1 MPANRLIH
9 STSPYLLQHAHNPVD
24 WYPWGEEALEK
35 ARREDQPI
43 FLSLGYAACHWC
55 HVMERES
62 FENPAIA
69 EVLNRHFV
77 SIKVDREERPDLDET
92 YMLATQLMT
101 GRGGWPNSVWLLP
114 DGRPWYAGTYFPPED
129 QMGRMGFTSLLLK
142 LAEIWR
148 QRRAEVEEQARVMTE
163 TIQQHAQSPGSA
175 GGPPDAQTLI
185 GHVLAHLQDTFDAR
199 QGGFG
204 EAPKFPPHAS
214 LALLLNRQQEQPD
227 STQHQM
233 LHSTLLALQLGG
245 IHDHVGGGF
254 HRYATDAAWRVPHF
268 EKMLYDN
275 AQLAWLYTEAWRQNA
290 DPAYRQTAEATLDWV
305 RREMTGETGGFHSS
319 LDADSEGEE
328 GRFYVW
334 SHPEIMHQLGPEAGA
349 RFCAAYQIKPGGNFH
364 EEASGRPTGLNIPH
378 LATALDRNDHA
389 TLADARRKLRMAR
402 DQRVW
407 PGRDDKVIA
416 SWNGLMIRAFL
427 AAGRTFQREDYTA
440 SGQQAAAFL
449 REHLWDG
456 QTLYR
461 SWRNGACSGPGFLE
475 DYAAVALAWLDLAE
489 ADPHAWS
496 LPARG
501 VVEQMLQRFREPGT
515 GALSSAGPEHG
526 PALARLHDVFDQAM
540 PSATSLAVEALTR
553 ASRWLHEP
561 RWLEAAREAA
571 AAALPRAA
579 RVPSA
584 CSAFLLALHHLPGP
598 PPAPLV
604 GPRETCE
611 GGACELP
618 P

>member
-1 MPANRLIH
+1 MPHNRLIH

-24 WYPWGEEALEK
+24 WYPWGEEAQEK
-35 ARREDQPI
+35 ARRENKPV

-77 SIKVDREERPDLDET
+77 AIKVDREERPDLDET

-129 QMGRMGFTSLLLK
+129 QMGRIGFKSLLLK
-142 LAEIWR
+142 LADIWH
-148 QRRAEVEEQARVMTE
+148 QRRPEVEEQARILTE
-163 TIQQHAQSPGSA
+163 TIQQHAQGPGP
-175 GGPPDAQTLI
+175 GDGPRDANTLI

-199 QGGFG
+199 HGGFG
-204 EAPKFPPHAS
+204 DAPKFPPHAS
-214 LALLLNRQQEQPD
+214 LALLLDRQQQQPD

-233 LHSTLLALQLGG
+233 IRGTLLALQLGS

-254 HRYATDAAWRVPHF
+254 HRYATDAEWLVPHF

-275 AQLAWLYTEAWRQNA
+275 AQLAWIYTEAWRQSA
-290 DPAYRQTAEATLDWV
+290 EPAYRHTAEDTLDWV
-305 RREMTGETGGFHSS
+305 RRDMTGPQGEFHCA

-334 SHPEIMHQLGPEAGA
+334 SHTDILQRLGAEEGA

-378 LATALDRNDHA
+378 LTAPPDQESHA
-389 TLADARRKLRMAR
+389 ALADARLKLRTAR
-402 DQRVW
+402 DQRIW
-407 PGRDDKVIA
+407 PNRDDKVIA
-416 SWNGLMIRAFL
+416 SWNALMIRAFL
-427 AAGRTFQREDYTA
+427 AAGRIFQRDDYTA
-440 SGQQAAAFL
+440 AGQRAAAFL
-449 REHLWDG
+449 RDQLWDG
-456 QTLYR
+456 HTLSR

-475 DYAAVALAWLDLAE
+475 DYAAVALAWLDLVE
-489 ADPHAWS
+489 ANPVAWS
-496 LPARG
+496 APARA
-501 VVEQMLQRFREPGT
+501 VVEQLLLRFRDPVT
-515 GALSSAGPEHG
+515 GALSSAGTEHG
-526 PALARLHDVFDQAM
+526 PALTRLHDVYDQAM
-540 PSATSLAVEALTR
+540 PSATSLAVEALNR
-553 ASRWLHEP
+553 ASRLLNEP
-561 RWLEAAREAA
+561 RWLDTAREAA

-579 RVPSA
+579 RMPA
-584 CSAFLLALHHLPGP
+584 GCCSFLLALHHLPGP
-598 PPAPLV
+598 LPAPPAA
-604 GPRETCE
+604 PRETCE
-611 GGACELP
+611 GGACEMP
-618 P
+618 S

>member
-1 MPANRLIH
+1 
-9 STSPYLLQHAHNPVD
+9 
-24 WYPWGEEALEK
+24 
-35 ARREDQPI
+35 
-43 FLSLGYAACHWC
+43 
-55 HVMERES
+55 
-62 FENPAIA
+62 
-69 EVLNRHFV
+69 
-77 SIKVDREERPDLDET
+77 
-92 YMLATQLMT
+92 
-101 GRGGWPNSVWLLP
+101 
-114 DGRPWYAGTYFPPED
+114 
-129 QMGRMGFTSLLLK
+129 
-142 LAEIWR
+142 
-148 QRRAEVEEQARVMTE
+148 
-163 TIQQHAQSPGSA
+163 
-175 GGPPDAQTLI
+175 
-185 GHVLAHLQDTFDAR
+185 
-199 QGGFG
+199 
-204 EAPKFPPHAS
+204 
-214 LALLLNRQQEQPD
+214 
-227 STQHQM
+227 
-233 LHSTLLALQLGG
+233 
-245 IHDHVGGGF
+245 
-254 HRYATDAAWRVPHF
+254 
-268 EKMLYDN
+268 
-275 AQLAWLYTEAWRQNA
+275 
-290 DPAYRQTAEATLDWV
+290 
-305 RREMTGETGGFHSS
+305 
-319 LDADSEGEE
+319 
-328 GRFYVW
+328 
-334 SHPEIMHQLGPEAGA
+334 
-349 RFCAAYQIKPGGNFH
+349 
-364 EEASGRPTGLNIPH
+364 
-378 LATALDRNDHA
+378 
-389 TLADARRKLRMAR
+389 
-402 DQRVW
+402 
-407 PGRDDKVIA
+407 
-416 SWNGLMIRAFL
+416 MIRAFL

>member
-1 MPANRLIH
+1 MGANRLIH

-24 WYPWGEEALEK
+24 WYPWGGEALEQ
-35 ARREDQPI
+35 ARRADKPV

-62 FENPAIA
+62 FENTAIA
-69 EVLNRHFV
+69 EVLNQHFV
-77 SIKVDREERPDLDET
+77 CIKVDREERPDLDET
-92 YMLATQLMT
+92 YMMATQLMT

-129 QMGRMGFTSLLLK
+129 QMGRIGFKSLLLK
-142 LAEIWR
+142 LAEIWH
-148 QRRAEVEEQARVMTE
+148 QRRSEVEEQARVMTDA
-163 TIQQHAQSPGSA
+163 IQQHAQGPVPG
-175 GGPPDAQTLI
+175 GGPLDAETLI
-185 GHVLAHLQDTFDAR
+185 GHVVAHLQDTYDAR

-214 LALLLNRQQEQPD
+214 LALLLDLQQSRPD

-233 LHSTLLALQLGG
+233 LHGTLLALQRGG

-254 HRYATDAAWRVPHF
+254 HRYATDAEWLVPHF

-275 AQLAWLYTEAWRQNA
+275 AQLAGLYTEAWRQSA
-290 DPAYRQTAEATLDWV
+290 DPTYRQTAVDTLDWV
-305 RREMTGETGGFHSS
+305 QREMTGAAGGFHSS

-334 SHPEIMHQLGPEAGA
+334 SHTEILQRLGPELGA
-349 RFCAAYQIKPGGNFH
+349 RFCTTYQIKPGGNFH
-364 EEASGRPTGLNIPH
+364 EEASGRPTGMNIPH
-378 LATALDRNDHA
+378 LVALPDRKDHDA
-389 TLADARRKLRMAR
+389 LASARLKLRMAR

-427 AAGRTFQREDYTA
+427 AAGRAFQREDYTVA
-440 SGQQAAAFL
+440 GQQAATFL
-449 REHLWDG
+449 REQLWDG
-456 QTLYR
+456 QTLSR

-475 DYAAVALAWLDLAE
+475 DYAAVALAWLDLTE
-489 ADPHAWS
+489 ADPGTWS
-496 LPARG
+496 LPARA
-501 VVEQMLQRFREPGT
+501 VVEQLRRRFREPGT

-526 PALARLHDVFDQAM
+526 PALARLHDVVDQAM
-540 PSATSLAVEALTR
+540 PSATSLAITALHR
-553 ASRWLHEP
+553 GSIVLNEP
-561 RWLEAAREAA
+561 AWLETAREAA

-579 RVPSA
+579 RMPSA
-584 CSAFLLALHHLPGP
+584 CSSFLLALHRLPGP
-598 PPAPLV
+598 PPAPLA

-611 GGACELP
+611 GGACECSP
-618 P
+618 